1 LRHPDRG
8 AMLPSLRDTWG
19 GVFILP
25 LPRRRRRMEVGDEK
39 TVLLLGAMLAALT
52 AASGVAWA
60 AYIQCPNDPQGNTG
74 TC

>member
-1 LRHPDRG
+1 
-8 AMLPSLRDTWG
+8 M
-19 GVFILP
+19 
-25 LPRRRRRMEVGDEK
+25 PRRRRRMEVGDEK